1 MSTATNTHP
10 RITLGPEKLGGKP
23 CIRGLRISVQ
33 DVLGYLASGMTE
45 QQILDE
51 FPDLEK
57 EDSKPFIDSRQK
69 SPATASSGEDPNRRN
84 LPPRLSER
92 LADLFPEM
100 HHVRELAL
108 KGKQDPE
115 LWHFART
122 HGYAAILTT
131 DIDFQ
136 NRVLELGAPPR
147 VVRIDRCDFSAHEIT
162 LLLRREA
169 VRSGVPGIQ
178 PPIAGTPPPLRRSAR
193 REFDTVLGLSC
204 PISL

>member
-1 MSTATNTHP
+1 V
-10 RITLGPEKLGGKP
+10 K
-23 CIRGLRISVQ
+23 
-33 DVLGYLASGMTE
+33 
-45 QQILDE
+45 ILVDE
-51 FPDLEK
+51 
-57 EDSKPFIDSRQK
+57 
-69 SPATASSGEDPNRRN
+69 N

-108 KGKQDPE
+108 KGKPDPE

-122 HGYAAILTT
+122 HEYAAIFTT

-147 VVRIDRCDFSAHEIT
+147 IVRIDRCDFSAREIT

-169 VRSGVPGIQ
+169 VRIQ
-178 PPIAGTPPPLRRSAR
+178 EFLASSRPLLVLRR
-193 REFDTVLGLSC
+193 
-204 PISL
+204 P